1 MTKALKEGIKDL
13 LHYSNQQEMA
23 VALYLEKEIR
33 NGNSPLETALLESKK
48 AVKDCFTYLTQ
59 QAKKMARNQQS
70 VMVQDATVYQW
81 VSEYYL
87 NGEWKKQKKEEK
99 KTTAQALAKPVTTSS
114 DMLAHIQQ
122 KQAEDAQ
129 RNAERQ
135 KIIDDLKMIVGLPR
149 GTYAEKFA
157 TFLKKEGK
165 SVKDYEDF
173 IKEVFITGKSPV
185 EIAESSGMTNETKEN
200 VKEIL
205 GDKPYV
211 LSKKDRKE
219 VMKHDEITLF

>member
-1 MTKALKEGIKDL
+1 MTSLALKKEVKEL

-33 NGNSPLETALLESKK
+33 NGNSPLENSLLESKK

-59 QAKKMARNQQS
+59 QAKKVARNQQS
-70 VMVQDATVYQW
+70 VMIPDATVFQW

-87 NGEWKKQKKEEK
+87 NGEWKK
-99 KTTAQALAKPVTTSS
+99 TTAKTKNVATATPVATTNE
-114 DMLAHIQQ
+114 MMERIHQ
-122 KQAEDAQ
+122 KQEEDAQ
-129 RNAERQ
+129 KKDERQ
-135 KIIDDLKMIVGLPR
+135 KIIDDLKVIIGVSQ
-149 GTYAEKFA
+149 GTYAENFA
-157 TFLKKEGK
+157 TFLNREGK

-185 EIAESSGMTNETKEN
+185 EIASSSNMTEETKKN

-205 GDKPYV
+205 GDKPYC

>member
-1 MTKALKEGIKDL
+1 MTKELKESIKDL

-33 NGNSPLETALLESKK
+33 NGNSPLENALVESKK

-59 QAKKMARNQQS
+59 QAKKVARNQQS
-70 VMVQDATVYQW
+70 VMIPDSTVYQW

-87 NGEWKKQKKEEK
+87 NGEWKKTN
-99 KTTAQALAKPVTTSS
+99 KTTAQNATQAIAKPVTTSS

-135 KIIDDLKMIVGLPR
+135 KIIDDLKMIIGLPR
-149 GTYAEKFA
+149 CNYAENIT
-157 TFLKKEGK
+157 TFLRKEGK
-165 SVKDYEDF
+165 SVNDYQDF
-173 IKEVFITGKSPV
+173 IRELFLTGKSPV
-185 EIAESSGMTNETKEN
+185 EIAESSGMTDETKEN

>member
-1 MTKALKEGIKDL
+1 MTAIGLKKEVKEL
-13 LHYSNQQEMA
+13 LHYENCQEMA

-70 VMVQDATVYQW
+70 VMVPDATVYQW

-87 NGEWKKQKKEEK
+87 NGEWKKENKKK
-99 KTTAQALAKPVTTSS
+99 ATTAQAIAKPVTTSS
-114 DMLAHIQQ
+114 EMLAHIQQ

-135 KIIDDLKMIVGLPR
+135 KNIDDLKMIIGLPN

-185 EIAESSGMTNETKEN
+185 EIASSSNMTDETKEN

>member
-99 KTTAQALAKPVTTSS
+99 KTTAQA
-114 DMLAHIQQ
+114 
-122 KQAEDAQ
+122 
-129 RNAERQ
+129 
-135 KIIDDLKMIVGLPR
+135 
-149 GTYAEKFA
+149 
-157 TFLKKEGK
+157 
-165 SVKDYEDF
+165 
-173 IKEVFITGKSPV
+173 
-185 EIAESSGMTNETKEN
+185 
-200 VKEIL
+200 
-205 GDKPYV
+205 
-211 LSKKDRKE
+211 
-219 VMKHDEITLF
+219 